1 MPDLNI
7 DKLEEY
13 VWRWKNH
20 YKMLETIEK
29 TNIDKAQL
37 KIWKNQ
43 IDECFRNKIK
53 SDQTHYSN

>member
-1 MPDLNI
+1 MTDLKL

-20 YKMLETIEK
+20 YKMLETLK
-29 TNIDKAQL
+29 QAQIDDQQL
-37 KIWKNQ
+37 KLWKNQ

-53 SDQTHYSN
+53 SKL